1 MARGLVPRLS
11 RSAWVVLG
19 ADTLSAVG
27 TGMTLPF
34 LVVYLHRMHGFSFPL
49 AGLAVALVA
58 AASFGGNPVGG
69 WLADRF
75 GPRNALAT
83 GLAVAALAAGWLATF
98 SANWEG
104 LTAAALSGFGVAVAW
119 PAQDALL
126 ATLVAEEH
134 RAAAFGLRHA
144 TLNLGLGVGS
154 LLASLIV
161 GLADSNGF
169 TVLYRLDALTFLLA
183 IPLLLAVRIPH
194 RPASHDQPHT
204 AGYRAVL
211 TDRSFRRLWLL
222 VALLVTLGYG
232 QFGVTLPAFATGQ
245 AGLEPEAL
253 ALVFAANT
261 VAIVGVQLVSLR
273 LLAGRRRTDALAVL
287 AMFWAATWVIVALAG
302 AMRGPYAAPLLA
314 TAAVVFAVGETLLAP
329 TLPAL
334 VNDLAP
340 EPLRGR
346 YNGADTLAYTTGF
359 VTGPLVG
366 GLLLEPGGG
375 LPLFALLAVGCLAAA
390 ASARR
395 LGRHLP
401 DRVNRS
407 ATVVAQ
413 PAVVEGALS

>member
-1 MARGLVPRLS
+1 
-11 RSAWVVLG
+11 VVLG

-34 LVVYLHRMHGFSFPL
+34 LVVYLHRGHGFSFPL

-58 AASFGGNPVGG
+58 AASFAGNPVGG
-69 WLADRF
+69 WLADRC
-75 GPRNALAT
+75 GARNALAT

-104 LTAAALSGFGVAVAW
+104 LAAAALAGFGVAVAW

-126 ATLVAEEH
+126 AILVAEEH
-134 RAAAFGLRHA
+134 RVVAFGLRHA

-169 TVLYRLDALTFLLA
+169 TLLYGLDALSFLLA
-183 IPLLLAVRIPH
+183 IPLLLAVRIPP
-194 RPASHDQPHT
+194 RPASPEEPHT
-204 AGYRAVL
+204 AGYRAVFA
-211 TDRSFRRLWLL
+211 DRSFRRLWLL

-232 QFGVTLPAFATGQ
+232 QFGVTLPAFATGR

-253 ALVFAANT
+253 GLVFAANT

-287 AMFWAATWVIVALAG
+287 AMCWAATWVIVALAG

-340 EPLRGR
+340 EQLRGR
-346 YNGADTLAYTTGF
+346 YNGAATLAYTTGF
-359 VTGPLVG
+359 VTGPLLG

-390 ASARR
+390 AYAFR
-395 LGRHLP
+395 LDRHLP
-401 DRVNRS
+401 ERVNRS

-413 PAVVEGALS
+413 PAMAEGAPA